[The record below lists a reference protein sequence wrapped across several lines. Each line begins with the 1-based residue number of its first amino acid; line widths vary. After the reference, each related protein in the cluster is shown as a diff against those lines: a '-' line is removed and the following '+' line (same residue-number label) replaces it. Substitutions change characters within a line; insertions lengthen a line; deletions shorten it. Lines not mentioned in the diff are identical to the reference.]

1 MPHLTLTRRSALAI
15 LAAAPAW
22 ARSRADEQFLEDL
35 SHRAFLFFWE
45 RTSPRTGLVLDR
57 AKNSDAPDER
67 RVASSAATGFGLTAL
82 CIAAQRRWMDPSQ
95 CRQRALAAL
104 RHYAEVAAHEH
115 GWFYHF
121 IDLETGARVWHCEIS
136 SIDTALLLAGVLTV
150 SQYFKDPEVVRLAG
164 EIYRRVDFQWM
175 LNGHSHLLAHGW
187 KPESGFLANRW
198 DHYCE
203 LGILYLLAIGSPS
216 TPIDPASW
224 YAWKRPRMTYAGYN
238 FVSAADPLFVHQYA
252 HAWIDF
258 RRRREAFGERTDWF
272 ENSVLATRA
281 HRAFCIDLGKKEFAG
296 CYGENL
302 WGITASDSA
311 RGYVAWGGPP
321 ANPAIDG
328 SLVPGA
334 AAGSLMFT
342 PELSLAAL
350 RAIKDRFGSRI
361 WHRYGFSNAFHPL
374 NGWTAPDVIGIDL
387 GIALLSAE
395 NLRNAFV
402 WRLFMQNDSITQAL
416 RLTHLG
422 KPNASLKAGALK

>member
-1 MPHLTLTRRSALAI
+1 
-15 LAAAPAW
+15 
-22 ARSRADEQFLEDL
+22 
-35 SHRAFLFFWE
+35 
-45 RTSPRTGLVLDR
+45 
-57 AKNSDAPDER
+57 
-67 RVASSAATGFGLTAL
+67 
-82 CIAAQRRWMDPSQ
+82 MDPSQ

-121 IDLETGARVWHCEIS
+121 IDLETGAPVWHCEIS

-164 EIYRRVDFQWM
+164 EIYRRVNFHWM

-203 LGILYLLAIGSPS
+203 LGILYLLAIGSPY

-224 YAWKRPRMTYAGYN
+224 YAWKRPRMTYAGTTLYPPPTPSLSTSTRTPGSI
-238 FVSAADPLFVHQYA
+238 FGAAAKHRRTHGLVSIP
-252 HAWIDF
+252 
-258 RRRREAFGERTDWF
+258 
-272 ENSVLATRA
+272 VLATRA

-296 CYGENL
+296 CYGKNL